1 MTTQKRFVIKMNW
14 IELENFIENPNYAL
28 ANFFNPNS
36 TRKQVKDNIE
46 NIFKWSLKLLI
57 SKSQILNSRE
67 TVQIG
72 EERDEQKESQC
83 VEMKSVESAETKN
96 QGSK

>member
-1 MTTQKRFVIKMNW
+1 M
-14 IELENFIENPNYAL
+14 
-28 ANFFNPNS
+28 
-36 TRKQVKDNIE
+36 
-46 NIFKWSLKLLI
+46 KLLI

-96 QGSK
+96 QGSKWVYEVRDKKKEQPDCK